1 MAANL
6 DTIKSDSD
14 WGSEATRINKNF
26 NSINTE
32 LITLKNTTSVR
43 QPLFSSVSEAKQNIL
58 SPYVGQLILV
68 GSTIPAPVY
77 RWNGSSW
84 VDTGLTGGSAEVP
97 LSNYYTK
104 EEIDSRY
111 KLVKSTSVVKI

>member
-1 MAANL
+1 MANL
-6 DTIKSDSD
+6 SQIKTDSD
-14 WGSEATRINKNF
+14 WGLEASKINQNF
-26 NSINTE
+26 NQVNTE
-32 LITLKNTTSVR
+32 LTTLKNTTSVR
-43 QPLFSSVSEAKQNIL
+43 QPLFSSTTEASKYIT

-77 RWNGSSW
+77 RWDGSSW

>member
-1 MAANL
+1 MANL
-6 DTIKSDSD
+6 SQIKTDSD
-14 WGSEATRINKNF
+14 WGLEASKINQNF
-26 NSINTE
+26 NQVNTE
-32 LITLKNTTSVR
+32 LTTLKNTTSVR
-43 QPLFSSVSEAKQNIL
+43 QPLFSSTTEASKYIT

-77 RWNGSSW
+77 RWDGSSW

-97 LSNYYTK
+97 LNNYYTK